1 MSKFPSKLITIEVV
15 VNKPENRKASIKDS
29 NGVWYSIWKDFE
41 EEPTIEYEQLTEG
54 NHGEP
59 FKKGDQAIIS
69 VKESEYNGKPQYTIK
84 SIFPTDGGAGLSE
97 QPKNQN
103 TAPRASQ
110 SAREPSKETDWDQ
123 IAVGKCQTAFLAAYL
138 QAGNTFAD
146 AKLQA
151 INARKLAEL
160 VVYGTQVTTAE
171 DLPTINQDDDPA
183 GDFNPMVN
191 DDPFEGDTK
200 NDYWDGKAA

>member
-1 MSKFPSKLITIEVV
+1 MSKFPSKLITIEAVSD
-15 VNKPENRKASIKDS
+15 KEENRKAAIKGTDG
-29 NGVWYSIWKDFE
+29 NWYNIWKDFE
-41 EEPTIEYEQLTEG
+41 DEPTIEYGQLKNG
-54 NHGEP
+54 NHGAS

-84 SIFPTDGGAGLSE
+84 SIFPTDGGAGAPE
-97 QPKNQN
+97 QPKAQN
-103 TAPRASQ
+103 AAPRATQ

-151 INARKLAEL
+151 VQARKLAEL

-191 DDPFEGDTK
+191 DELPGEVFGQDIP
-200 NDYWDGKAA
+200 Y